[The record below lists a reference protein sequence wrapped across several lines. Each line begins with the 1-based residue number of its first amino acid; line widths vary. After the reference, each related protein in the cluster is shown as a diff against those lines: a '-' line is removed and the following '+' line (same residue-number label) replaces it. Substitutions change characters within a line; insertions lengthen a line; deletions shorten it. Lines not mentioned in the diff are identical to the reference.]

1 VGRLGIC
8 RRMIPFDY
16 GSSIIIIR
24 AGDFLERKRGGWRED
39 GEETGGRRDGIRIGM
54 GR

>member
-24 AGDFLERKRGGWRED
+24 AGDFLERESGGVE
-39 GEETGGRRDGIRIGM
+39 GGGRMAWRRDGIWIGIW
-54 GR
+54 R